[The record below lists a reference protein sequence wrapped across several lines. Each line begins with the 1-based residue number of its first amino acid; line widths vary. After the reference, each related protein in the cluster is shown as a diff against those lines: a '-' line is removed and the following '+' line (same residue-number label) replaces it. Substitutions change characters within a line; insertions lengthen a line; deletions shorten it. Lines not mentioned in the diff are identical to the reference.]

1 MIHIQPFNIS
11 YLGGEELSANEHCLC
26 CKYWYVYFF
35 GWISLKY
42 CVFPCTHIFANENN
56 TCWLLPQV
64 ALVLSLDLLLT
75 SLYLKFSTRWKN
87 WRVNAILVSE
97 IFLVLYL
104 SCFSELWSAHWLDLC
119 LLDGFCHSCYAPQLG
134 AGLAL
139 APEAAG
145 SQSCSFLSFL

>member
-1 MIHIQPFNIS
+1 MSIAYAANIGMS
-11 YLGGEELSANEHCLC
+11 T
-26 CKYWYVYFF
+26 FF
-35 GWISLKY
+35 GWISLNY
-42 CVFPCTHIFANENN
+42 CVFPCTHFFANENN

-87 WRVNAILVSE
+87 WGVNPINFLE
-97 IFLVLYL
+97 IFFGFVFFLF
-104 SCFSELWSAHWLDLC
+104 FSEFWSAHWLDLC
-119 LLDGFCHSCYAPQLG
+119 LLDDFCHSCDASQLG

-145 SQSCSFLSFL
+145 SQSCSFLSFLSLSLELVSWRRGEAE